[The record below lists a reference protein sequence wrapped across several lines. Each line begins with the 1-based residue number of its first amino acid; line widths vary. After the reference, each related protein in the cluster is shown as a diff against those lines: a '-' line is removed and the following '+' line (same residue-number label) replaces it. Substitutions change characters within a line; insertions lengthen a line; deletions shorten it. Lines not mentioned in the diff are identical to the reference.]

1 MTVHSNI
8 RKEGGCGML
17 KEMFTSMHEL
27 LDYITVHFESADD
40 DEREQYCLQLQQLKE
55 NNDLCLDQWISF
67 EDKLTHFFDEYQDVV
82 ELETESYYGQLQ
94 MNHDAAATVPTACN
108 ECDLYTPEAAQT
120 LLDHAQGYYKLFMFH
135 EAARLLHTI
144 LEIGPECNM
153 ARLYYGMTLLHL
165 QNWNEAQRQF
175 QLLTVLSDY
184 PKWLALS
191 YNALGCIH
199 AIKLNMNE
207 AETLFR
213 KAYQIY
219 PQFEDSLK
227 NLQSCIEMPEQ
238 LSLYFGSTEL
248 CCM

>member
-1 MTVHSNI
+1 
-8 RKEGGCGML
+8 ML

-27 LDYITVHFESADD
+27 LDYITEHFEAADD
-40 DEREQYCLQLQQLKE
+40 EEREQYCLHLQQLKE

-67 EDKLTHFFDEYQDVV
+67 EDKLAHFLSLYEDVV
-82 ELETESYYGQLQ
+82 EVETETFYEQLD
-94 MNHDAAATVPTACN
+94 MNQTTNATACN
-108 ECDLYTPEAAQT
+108 ECDLYTPAEAEQ
-120 LLDHAQGYYKLFMFH
+120 LLDQAQGYYKLFMFH
-135 EAARLLHTI
+135 EAAELLHTI
-144 LEIGPECNM
+144 LELGPECNM

-165 QNWNEAQRQF
+165 RNWSEAQRQF
-175 QLLTVLSDY
+175 QLLTVLSDF

-207 AETLFR
+207 AEALFR

-227 NLQSCIEMPEQ
+227 NLQSCLETPDH